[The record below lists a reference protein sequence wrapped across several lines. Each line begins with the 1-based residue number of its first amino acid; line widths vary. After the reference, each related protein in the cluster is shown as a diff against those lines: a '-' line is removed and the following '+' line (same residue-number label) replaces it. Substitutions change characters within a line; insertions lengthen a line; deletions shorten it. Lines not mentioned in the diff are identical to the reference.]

1 MKKSDYNKPIAI
13 RQPVDPSNTNHY
25 INNKEFHA
33 ALTEYLNA
41 RSTAEAY
48 GTELPRIPEYIGEC
62 FMKIARGVA
71 QKHNFRNYSYINDMI
86 SNAVLTCVKNV
97 ACFDPSRGTSA
108 FAYFTQCVWFCFLG
122 EINKE
127 KKEMMK
133 KREIFLSGDFDSFD
147 VSEEDADYVMQY
159 NDYIRSMSQD
169 SSQPK
174 KEEKIKKKKKGAID
188 TFLSGD
194 EVEC

>member
-1 MKKSDYNKPIAI
+1 
-13 RQPVDPSNTNHY
+13 
-25 INNKEFHA
+25 
-33 ALTEYLNA
+33 
-41 RSTAEAY
+41 
-48 GTELPRIPEYIGEC
+48 
-62 FMKIARGVA
+62 MKIARGVA

-133 KREIFLSGDFDSFD
+133 KREIFLSGNFDSFD

-159 NDYIRSMSQD
+159 NDYIRSMS
-169 SSQPK
+169 
-174 KEEKIKKKKKGAID
+174 
-188 TFLSGD
+188 
-194 EVEC
+194 

>member
-1 MKKSDYNKPIAI
+1 MKKSDYNRPITIKP
-13 RQPVDPSNTNHY
+13 PVDPKNVNHY
-25 INNKEFHA
+25 VNNQEFHA
-33 ALTEYLNA
+33 ALTQYL
-41 RSTAEAY
+41 AERKEAVDQSK
-48 GTELPRIPEYIGEC
+48 ELPRIPEYIGEC

-71 QKHNFRNYSYINDMI
+71 QKHNFRNYSYINDMV

-122 EINKE
+122 EFNRE

-133 KREIFLSGDFDSFD
+133 KREIFLSGNFDSFD

-159 NDYIRSMSQD
+159 NDYLRSMSSE

-188 TFLSGD
+188 TFFSGD